1 MNVLV
6 GYPRADYAG
15 LYGAL
20 ANRGLG
26 VAGVADT
33 LAALCE
39 LAAKTAFDL
48 VVLWADMA
56 GSPLELQGAIQTLT
70 AHAPVAVVLPPDL
83 AHAEDEVAAMQP
95 APAAVW
101 VNGANEV
108 EAVAGNAAALVKQ
121 RAAEQ
126 QAQQQTPP
134 PAEPRAGDENKP
146 VSAFAQEPAG
156 VSPPASSMPPPGDDG
171 DNGAKRGPAPKLA
184 LAVWSG
190 SAGGTGKSTIAAEL
204 AALASD
210 RAQTVLVGLN
220 EPGGIVA
227 GLGVRPRPDLLDVID
242 EGAEPQRRARLGL
255 IPAPSEPGRV
265 KAMLDRGGEL
275 AMLLGSLAGAY
286 DVTVFDMPPAMVGTP
301 VREVIGA
308 ATLLLYVMR
317 PIAADGAVA
326 ARVLAAL
333 AHMTRLPVRVVWN
346 ATQSQG
352 GALVPKEVQQ
362 GVEAAAVTFPDVAGS
377 VPYHKG
383 VVAARDR
390 QQLLLEAE
398 TDGLVPAPVTDAVK
412 AIAGSLFG
420 WEPEPDAKS
429 TFRLPG
435 IKLKVVD

>member
-1 MNVLV
+1 MKILV

-26 VAGVADT
+26 VAGVADS

-108 EAVAGNAAALVKQ
+108 EAVAGSAAALVKQ

-126 QAQQQTPP
+126 QQSETPTP
-134 PAEPRAGDENKP
+134 PAEDAP
-146 VSAFAQEPAG
+146 VSAFAQDVAA
-156 VSPPASSMPPPGDDG
+156 PPAPSPVASMPGDG
-171 DNGAKRGPAPKLA
+171 DNGAKRGSAPKLA

-265 KAMLDRGGEL
+265 KAMLDRGEEL

-308 ATLLLYVMR
+308 ATMLLYVMR
-317 PIAADGAVA
+317 PVAADGAVA

-333 AHMTRLPVRVVWN
+333 AHMTRLPVRVAWN

-352 GALVPKEVQQ
+352 GALMPKEVQQ
-362 GVEAAAVTFPDVAGS
+362 GVEAAAVTFPETVGA

-383 VVAARDR
+383 AAAARDR

-398 TDGLVPAPVTDAVK
+398 ADGLVPTAITDAVK
-412 AIAGSLFG
+412 TIAGNLFG
-420 WEPEPDAKS
+420 WEPETETKS

>member
-39 LAAKTAFDL
+39 LASKTAFDL

-70 AHAPVAVVLPPDL
+70 THAPVAVVLPPDL

-95 APAAVW
+95 ALAAVW

-108 EAVAGNAAALVKQ
+108 EAVAGHAAALVKQ

-126 QAQQQTPP
+126 QAQQQPEPP
-134 PAEPRAGDENKP
+134 PDDGDKP
-146 VSAFAQEPAG
+146 VSAFAQDTASPAP
-156 VSPPASSMPPPGDDG
+156 SPVASMPGDG

-255 IPAPSEPGRV
+255 IPAPSEPGQV

-286 DVTVFDMPPAMVGTP
+286 DVTVFDMPPAMIGTP

-308 ATLLLYVMR
+308 ATMLLYVMR
-317 PIAADGAVA
+317 PFAADGAVA

-333 AHMTRLPVRVVWN
+333 AQMTRLPVRVAWN
-346 ATQSQG
+346 CTQG
-352 GALVPKEVQQ
+352 GALAPKEVQQ
-362 GVEAAAVTFPDVAGS
+362 GVEAAAVVFPDVAGAI
-377 VPYHKG
+377 PYHKG

-390 QQLLLEAE
+390 QQLLCEAE
-398 TDGLVPAPVTDAVK
+398 ADGLVPSAVTDAVK
-412 AIAGSLFG
+412 AIAGNLFG

>member
-1 MNVLV
+1 
-6 GYPRADYAG
+6 
-15 LYGAL
+15 
-20 ANRGLG
+20 
-26 VAGVADT
+26 
-33 LAALCE
+33 
-39 LAAKTAFDL
+39 
-48 VVLWADMA
+48 
-56 GSPLELQGAIQTLT
+56 
-70 AHAPVAVVLPPDL
+70 
-83 AHAEDEVAAMQP
+83 
-95 APAAVW
+95 
-101 VNGANEV
+101 
-108 EAVAGNAAALVKQ
+108 
-121 RAAEQ
+121 
-126 QAQQQTPP
+126 
-134 PAEPRAGDENKP
+134 
-146 VSAFAQEPAG
+146 
-156 VSPPASSMPPPGDDG
+156 MPPPGDD

-308 ATLLLYVMR
+308 ATMLLYVMR
-317 PIAADGAVA
+317 PVAADGAVA

-333 AHMTRLPVRVVWN
+333 AQMTRLPVRVAWN
-346 ATQSQG
+346 MTQG
-352 GALVPKEVQQ
+352 GSLAPKEVQQ
-362 GVEAAAVTFPDVAGS
+362 GVDAAAVVFPDVAGS

-390 QQLLLEAE
+390 QQLLCEAE
-398 TDGLVPAPVTDAVK
+398 ADGLVPSSVTDAVK

>member
-1 MNVLV
+1 MGEYRMSKKVLL
-6 GYPRADYAG
+6 GYQRADYQD
-15 LYGAL
+15 LYSAL
-20 ANRGLG
+20 ANRGLSIVG
-26 VAGVADT
+26 VANSKEKLCQ
-33 LAALCE
+33 LAEQTSC
-39 LAAKTAFDL
+39 DV
-48 VVLWADMA
+48 VVLWANMA
-56 GSPLELQGAIQTLT
+56 SSPGELQGTIQTLM
-70 AHAPVAVVLPPDL
+70 ARAPVAVILPHDL
-83 AHAEDEVAAMQP
+83 AHAKSQVEAMQP
-95 APAAVW
+95 APTAVW
-101 VNGANEV
+101 VNGENEV
-108 EAVAGNAAALVKQ
+108 EAVAGSAAGLVKQ
-121 RAAEQ
+121 LASRQ
-126 QAQQQTPP
+126 QAESSPTGKV
-134 PAEPRAGDENKP
+134 EPR
-146 VSAFAQEPAG
+146 SAFAQASPA
-156 VSPPASSMPPPGDDG
+156 SPPVASMLGDAG

-204 AALASD
+204 AALASE

-255 IPAPSEPGRV
+255 IPAPSEPGRA
-265 KAMLDRGGEL
+265 KAMLERVGEL

-286 DVTVFDMPPAMVGTP
+286 DVAVFDMPPAMVGTP

-308 ATLLLYVMR
+308 ATMLLYVMR

-333 AHMTRLPVRVVWN
+333 AHMTRQPVRLVWN
-346 ATQSQG
+346 ATQPQG
-352 GALVPKEVQQ
+352 GSLAPKEVQQ
-362 GVEAAAVTFPDVAGS
+362 GVEAAAVAFPDVIGS

-390 QQLLLEAE
+390 QQLLCEAE
-398 TDGLVPAPVTDAVK
+398 ADGLVPAAVTDAVK

-420 WEPEPDAKS
+420 WEPEPGDKS

>member
-1 MNVLV
+1 MRGRKFGLHVVLASQDFAKSSV
-6 GYPRADYAG
+6 GRVRDQMHAVCFRVRSAELARAVGCTGAERIPARLSGRAVTARWGIIQAFYLDKSHLVSVSAETPTPVLSEPEQALVAWALRENDGYLGLADIQARTGLGPWPARKLAEEWEQRGWLTKDAQAGNKRRITGELAG
-15 LYGAL
+15 L
-20 ANRGLG
+20 
-26 VAGVADT
+26 D
-33 LAALCE
+33 
-39 LAAKTAFDL
+39 
-48 VVLWADMA
+48 
-56 GSPLELQGAIQTLT
+56 
-70 AHAPVAVVLPPDL
+70 
-83 AHAEDEVAAMQP
+83 
-95 APAAVW
+95 
-101 VNGANEV
+101 
-108 EAVAGNAAALVKQ
+108 
-121 RAAEQ
+121 
-126 QAQQQTPP
+126 
-134 PAEPRAGDENKP
+134 
-146 VSAFAQEPAG
+146 
-156 VSPPASSMPPPGDDG
+156 MPPPGDDG

-220 EPGGIVA
+220 EPGGVVA

-286 DVTVFDMPPAMVGTP
+286 DVTVFDMPSAMVGTP

-308 ATLLLYVMR
+308 AGMLLYVIR
-317 PIAADGAVA
+317 PVAADGAVA

-333 AHMTRLPVRVVWN
+333 AHMTRLPVRVAWN
-346 ATQSQG
+346 MTQG
-352 GALVPKEVQQ
+352 GALAPKEVQQ
-362 GVEAAAVTFPDVAGS
+362 GVEAAAVVFPDVVGS

-390 QQLLLEAE
+390 QQLLCEAE